1 MSRPIGPLKTSGGY
15 PNRIL
20 GFDTETHAHDPNAAA
35 QRQVL
40 TLGYT
45 AYQDLRDMSKPDVRE
60 FASAGEFWDLVEQLA
75 VECKPPRYAIN
86 DPEML
91 YVAAHNAGFDIM
103 VLAAERELRER
114 GWQLSATPIY
124 PRPLYLEFER
134 DGARFTV
141 INLANLYGYVPL
153 ADIGDTLG
161 FPKGSPAGCGRCRR
175 CRDGQQVT
183 CRLYRPENGCVP
195 GSPAWK
201 DLATYCARDAEIV
214 VRAIR
219 AWIAFCVDND
229 AGPFRFTAPGQ
240 AMAAWRSNFAPD
252 AETEPH
258 KAIYAPD
265 HPAVQALERDSFHGA
280 LSDVWRRGTFRHAD
294 LDARHITEGR
304 GFVKLDVNSMHPS
317 QMAVRKYPR
326 ALLAYASRGAL
337 HHLTP
342 AQRIA
347 KLKRALDEGRGVT
360 ARVLIDTDLVPA
372 PDVRFL
378 ATAPVK
384 VEGKLLYPVG
394 QFEAVLTTREAQECL
409 TIGTIADVMEFAVY
423 DMADHFS
430 GYVRRFAGLKEKATR
445 DGDEV
450 TRALAKSFLNNLYG
464 KFGQLDAVEMRVD
477 ERQRGQLARELTEKG
492 AAVEVYAREDQP
504 DITVR
509 KFMGHLSVTEGRRRE
524 AHTAFCA
531 IAAHIVADSRYLLRQ
546 LRAVAGYDETYYGD
560 TDSLIVTEAGYRNLV
575 DAGLVDDAELGK
587 LKLEGF
593 AADVEL
599 LAPKHYRFGRIV
611 RRKGISARAVPAG
624 YAVSRMHA
632 GAWLERSAKQT
643 EGTFPIYRQPQ
654 FRTLNGALRDG
665 DPNTAVVENIEKMTT
680 GKYTKGEIN
689 SETGWITPLRLS
701 YGRDD
706 DPERFNRRRETG
718 DPRGPEPPAA
728 RSPDRPPRLG

>member
-1 MSRPIGPLKTSGGY
+1 MSRPIGPLKTQGGY

-45 AYQDLRDMSKPDVRE
+45 AYRDLRDDCAPKIRE
-60 FASAGEFWDLVEQLA
+60 FTTAAAFWDYVELLA
-75 VECKPPRYAIN
+75 EPCKPPRYAIN

-91 YVAAHNAGFDIM
+91 YVVAHNAGFDIM

-114 GWQLSATPIY
+114 GWTLAATPIY

-134 DGARFTV
+134 DGYRFA
-141 INLANLYGYVPL
+141 ILNLANLYGYVPL
-153 ADIGDTLG
+153 ADIGTTLG

-175 CRDGQQVT
+175 CRDGSQVT
-183 CRLYRPENGCVP
+183 CRIYRPENGCTP
-195 GSPAWK
+195 GSAAWK
-201 DLATYCARDAEIV
+201 DLGAYCARDAEIV
-214 VRAIR
+214 VRAL
-219 AWIAFCVDND
+219 AEWIAFCLDND

-252 AETEPH
+252 SETEPH

-265 HPAVQALERDSFHGA
+265 HPAVQALERASFHGG
-280 LSDVWRRGTFRHAD
+280 LSDVWRRGAYRHAD
-294 LDARHITEGR
+294 LDERHRIDGK

-317 QMAVRKYPR
+317 QMATQKYPR
-326 ALLAYASRGAL
+326 ALLTYASRGAL
-337 HHLTP
+337 HSLTP
-342 AQRIA
+342 AQRVA
-347 KLKRALDEGRGVT
+347 KLKMTIDAGRGVT
-360 ARVLIDTDLVPA
+360 ARVLIDTDRVNA

-384 VEGKLLYPVG
+384 VDGKLVYPIG
-394 QFEAVLTTREAQECL
+394 QFEAILTTREAAECL
-409 TIGTIADVMEFAVY
+409 TIGTVADVMEFAVY

-450 TRALAKSFLNNLYG
+450 ARALAKSFLNNLFG
-464 KFGQLDAVEMRVD
+464 KFGQLDSVEMRVD
-477 ERQRGQLARELTEKG
+477 DHQRAQLARELTEKG
-492 AAVEVYAREDQP
+492 AAVEVYAREDEP

-509 KFMGHLSVTEGRRRE
+509 KFMGHLSITEGRQRE

-560 TDSLIVTEAGYRNLV
+560 TDSLIVTEAGYRNLR
-575 DAGLVDDAELGK
+575 DAGLVDDAALGK

-593 AADVEL
+593 APDIEL
-599 LAPKHYRFGRIV
+599 LAPKHYRFGQVIK
-611 RRKGISARAVPAG
+611 RKGLSARAVPAG

-632 GAWLERSAKQT
+632 GAWLERSDRPA
-643 EGTFPIYRQPQ
+643 EGKFPIYRQPQ

-665 DPNTAVVENIEKMTT
+665 DPNTAVVENIEKMAT
-680 GKYTKGEIN
+680 GVYTKGEIN
-689 SETGWITPLRLS
+689 PETGWITPLRLCFEHVID
-701 YGRDD
+701 RT
-706 DPERFNRRRETG
+706 ERRGQAR
-718 DPRGPEPPAA
+718 DPRGPEAPAV
-728 RSPDRPPRLG
+728 RGPDR